1 MSGQSEGLDHLAH
14 KPPSQSSRQMATTG
28 HEWDGLQELNTPLPR
43 WWLWLFYA
51 TIIWSVGYWVV
62 YPAWPLLS
70 SYSNGVF
77 NWHSRAAVGSDLAA
91 LQTQRSVMTTRLA
104 AASLA
109 EIESSPQMLDFARAL
124 GGRAFA
130 DNCAPC
136 HGAGGGGAKGYPN
149 LVDNDWLWGGSLDA
163 ISQTITHGVRSGDEQ
178 GRQGSMPA
186 FGRDGMLKREDVLVV
201 ADYVRSLSGLSTA
214 ANADLS
220 RGAKIF
226 ADNCAVCHGPDGKGN
241 RALGAPNLT
250 DQIWLYG
257 SDVQAII
264 DGIWNGHSG
273 VMPAWGDKL
282 DPVTIKALTVYV
294 HTFGGGE

>member
-1 MSGQSEGLDHLAH
+1 MGGQTERLDQFAR
-14 KPPSQSSRQMATTG
+14 KPAPESSRQVATTG

-51 TIIWSVGYWVV
+51 TIVWSIAYWLV

-70 SYSNGVF
+70 SYSNGF
-77 NWHSRAAVGSDLAA
+77 FDWHSRLAVGSDLAA
-91 LQTQRSVMTTRLA
+91 LQTQRGTMNNRLA
-104 AASLA
+104 GASLA
-109 EIESSPQMLDFARAL
+109 EIESNPEMLDFARAL

-163 ISQTITHGVRSGDEQ
+163 IAQTISHGVRSGDEK
-178 GRQGSMPA
+178 GRQGAMPA
-186 FGRDGMLKREDVLVV
+186 FGRDGMLKRDEVLLV
-201 ADYVRSLSGLSTA
+201 ADYVRSLSGLATA
-214 ANADLS
+214 AKTDLA

-257 SDVQAII
+257 SDAQTIA
-264 DGIWNGHSG
+264 DGIWNGRG
-273 VMPAWGDKL
+273 AVMPAWSDKL